1 MKEPCKIHTE
11 ISIQSKLEKVFES
24 LAVDGKQFPNY
35 FKGFFPLIPPIIE
48 ITIPPNS
55 KVEIGIIR
63 TVKLGDGSIV
73 KERILE
79 HNNPYS
85 QTYDM
90 AEMNSIQKILFTNM
104 QGKYSLRESNGII
117 AVNWDYAFFPKDN
130 FLSFLLVPLVVWA
143 FKKAMNRCLKKV
155 KVFHESGV

>member
-1 MKEPCKIHTE
+1 MKEPFKIHTE
-11 ISIQSKLEKVFES
+11 ISIHSKLEKVFES
-24 LAVDGKQFPNY
+24 LAVDGKQFPNF
-35 FKGFFPLIPPIIE
+35 FKGFFPLIPPIVE

-55 KVEIGIIR
+55 KVEVGIIR

-79 HNNPYS
+79 HNSPYS

-104 QGKYSLRESNGII
+104 QGKYTLSESNGLI
-117 AVNWDYAFFPKDN
+117 AVNWDYTFFPQKS
-130 FLSFLLVPLVVWA
+130 FLSFLLVPLVARA
-143 FKKAMNRCLKKV
+143 FRRAMISCLKKV
-155 KVFHESGV
+155 KVFHESGA